1 MQDFVTISNSSMH
14 DHWKGSLVGHSD
26 NNQAEDGGH
35 LRVTYANNHFF
46 NIASRGPM
54 FRIGTGH
61 IFNNYWNSV
70 DDGVRTRAGAQ
81 LLIES
86 CVFEN
91 TNDCILAKNGYAVVR
106 DVDLGIG
113 TNEAPA
119 GTLTSVPYAYTL
131 LGSAKVKAAVVGVAG
146 ATLTL

>member
-1 MQDFVTISNSSMH
+1 
-14 DHWKGSLVGHSD
+14 
-26 NNQAEDGGH
+26 
-35 LRVTYANNHFF
+35 
-46 NIASRGPM
+46 M

-61 IFNNYWNSV
+61 LFNNFWQDL

-86 CVFEN
+86 SVSIRPLHLSRTTLLKLAKVFEG
-91 TNDCILAKNGYAVVR
+91 TNDDIIAKDGYAVVR
-106 DVDLGIG
+106 DVELGQG

-146 ATLTL
+146 ATLSL